1 MKVKIYYKIIKNC
14 KKTTAQDT
22 LRNYRDISEFEKCI
36 EYPNVKI
43 TEKNLIQLWEE
54 TEIQLFDVKNKI
66 KEILF
71 NFENN
76 KNIKL

>member
-1 MKVKIYYKIIKNC
+1 M
-14 KKTTAQDT
+14 KTTTQDT

-36 EYPNVKI
+36 EQLLKI
-43 TEKNLIQLWEE
+43 TEKNLIQLGEE
-54 TEIQLFDVKNKI
+54 IEIQLFDVKNKI

-76 KNIKL
+76 KLNIMKSQINLQNIGYNLQ

>member
-1 MKVKIYYKIIKNC
+1 M
-14 KKTTAQDT
+14 KTTAQDT

-36 EYPNVKI
+36 EQLLKI
-43 TEKNLIQLWEE
+43 TEKNLIQLGEE
-54 TEIQLFDVKNKI
+54 IEIQLFDVKNKI

-76 KNIKL
+76 KLNIMKSQIKLQNLGI

>member
-1 MKVKIYYKIIKNC
+1 M
-14 KKTTAQDT
+14 KTTTQDT

-36 EYPNVKI
+36 EQLLKI
-43 TEKNLIQLWEE
+43 TEKNLIQSGEE
-54 TEIQLFDVKNKI
+54 IEIQLFDVKNKI

-76 KNIKL
+76 KLNIMKSQINLQNIGYNLQ